1 MNVSS
6 IPKFLSYSRCSV
18 NVVSLTNSSMKCL
31 QEFHLPGT
39 FLRKQKTGIG
49 RWWVMCFLDT
59 CVLVEQGE
67 GCPSLMDTSQV
78 MRVSIHRTGSISG
91 SQGDSLGPGG
101 LVTPGECPCP
111 WLGQAENISNVGGHV
126 PPTPLISPSLSCGF
140 ALGSA
145 LTAHL
150 PHGSVVDSSQ
160 SY

>member
-6 IPKFLSYSRCSV
+6 IPKFLSHSRCSV
-18 NVVSLTNSSMKCL
+18 NVVSLTNSSTEMS
-31 QEFHLPGT
+31 PGIPPPRDIPEKT
-39 FLRKQKTGIG
+39 EDWNWEVVGYVFLRYLYPGG
-49 RWWVMCFLDT
+49 
-59 CVLVEQGE
+59 QGE

-78 MRVSIHRTGSISG
+78 MWVSIHRTGSISG

-111 WLGQAENISNVGGHV
+111 WLRQAQNISNVGGHM
-126 PPTPLISPSLSCGF
+126 PPTPLISLSLSCGF

-150 PHGSVVDSSQ
+150 PHGSVVDSSR